1 MGQSYDGAPTM
12 SGELNGVQCQIQR
25 QFPFAYYNHCVA
37 HRMSLCASR
46 SANNIPRVA
55 TFFGTADKLITFFM
69 SSPKRTRHLGY
80 NLPKP
85 GDTHW
90 LSRDTA
96 ISVID
101 THYETIGTVLY
112 EIANNSSEKSE
123 TQNLACSL
131 GMNIQKVEFLFLLKL
146 CRKIFEHC
154 TPIIS
159 TMQKSTLD
167 AVMVASMLGDL
178 KAVLGNF
185 NFNQIWGDTLLA
197 DPAFPVIR
205 ERGGWRNMEQQRDGT
220 QESWKQSL
228 INLGSQITNMFG
240 DQLSWRFSNLAKF
253 RWMDLIHPAKFDERK
268 KASSQEQRSLI
279 EKLLQLYPF
288 AVSDATATEY
298 NLNVLYNNNEI
309 ALLLQKLVQ
318 ERDAVVAQKNEK
330 RARLLRAIQQRESN
344 QESQDFEEND
354 LFEPDEN
361 ANIEPEAVKQ
371 GKANV
376 QDLLS

>member
-1 MGQSYDGAPTM
+1 MY
-12 SGELNGVQCQIQR
+12 
-25 QFPFAYYNHCVA
+25 
-37 HRMSLCASR
+37 
-46 SANNIPRVA
+46 
-55 TFFGTADKLITFFM
+55 
-69 SSPKRTRHLGY
+69 
-80 NLPKP
+80 
-85 GDTHW
+85 
-90 LSRDTA
+90 
-96 ISVID
+96 
-101 THYETIGTVLY
+101 
-112 EIANNSSEKSE
+112 
-123 TQNLACSL
+123 
-131 GMNIQKVEFLFLLKL
+131 
-146 CRKIFEHC
+146 RKIFEHC

-178 KAVLGNF
+178 KAVLTNF

-205 ERGGWRNMEQQRDGT
+205 KRGAWRNMEQQSDGT

-228 INLGSQITNMFG
+228 INLGSHITNMFG
-240 DQLSWRFSNLAKF
+240 EQLSRRFSKLARF

-268 KASSQEQRSLI
+268 KASSQDQRSLI

-288 AVSDATATEY
+288 AVSDVTATEY

-318 ERDAVVAQKNEK
+318 ERDAVVARKNEK

-376 QDLLS
+376 QDLLSVIKKAGLEDALPQALTLLELAVVTPLTSFHCERVFRRMKRVVSPARSRMVQLRKENVVLLQVENRLLRWLAEQSFFKDNVVTRFQRYNLRRLERFSKK